1 VKDPIAYT
9 ALLQAMIAYDLKQ
22 KAEGRQLRNVD
33 FKSAS
38 TGSTLENCRS
48 KLVMLAKDQMNPK
61 KSMGFTF
68 MFIPQL
74 VVQIFDTESVDKAK
88 VKLMLDSLI
97 KVQPKELMKIGEGSY
112 LTLFA

>member
-1 VKDPIAYT
+1 
-9 ALLQAMIAYDLKQ
+9 M
-22 KAEGRQLRNVD
+22 RNVD
-33 FKSAS
+33 FKSPS
-38 TGSTLENCRS
+38 TGSTLEDCRS

-68 MFIPQL
+68 LFIPQL
-74 VVQIFDTESVDKAK
+74 FINLFDTDSIDKEQ

-97 KVQPKELMKIGEGSY
+97 QLQAKELMKIGEGSY

>member
-48 KLVMLAKDQMNPK
+48 KLVMLAKD
-61 KSMGFTF
+61 
-68 MFIPQL
+68 
-74 VVQIFDTESVDKAK
+74 
-88 VKLMLDSLI
+88 
-97 KVQPKELMKIGEGSY
+97 
-112 LTLFA
+112 

>member
-1 VKDPIAYT
+1 
-9 ALLQAMIAYDLKQ
+9 
-22 KAEGRQLRNVD
+22 
-33 FKSAS
+33 
-38 TGSTLENCRS
+38 
-48 KLVMLAKDQMNPK
+48 MLAKDQMNPK

-112 LTLFA
+112 LTLFAQICHHLNIQGSITLFEKIAIFDN